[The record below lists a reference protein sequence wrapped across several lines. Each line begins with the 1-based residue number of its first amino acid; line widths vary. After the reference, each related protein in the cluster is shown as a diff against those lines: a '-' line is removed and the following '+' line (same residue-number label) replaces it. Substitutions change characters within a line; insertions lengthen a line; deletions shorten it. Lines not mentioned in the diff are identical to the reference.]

1 MRSKI
6 VLMTGGTETLDF
18 FSRQMQNTFVQ
29 AGYKILLF
37 DQRYEEESAQKL
49 ASFAGISDTVLIT
62 FNFEG
67 LQMSPCLYDPLNR
80 LFWDSH
86 DVICINIAVDHPF
99 YYPEVIEIHPNRF
112 HQVSI
117 DRLHRA
123 YLKKYYPQIHSDLFL
138 PLAGTSLYPDGSY
151 PSFEN
156 RTYDVVFTGNFTPK
170 EEFDQYIDRLGE
182 EYAVFYRSM
191 LTELIQ
197 NPQLADDAVME
208 AHLHREF
215 PDASNEEIRKTIAN
229 MIFIDAYIRF
239 YFREKII
246 KTLVDHKIN
255 VHCVGKG
262 WNRLQCKHPEY
273 LTFEEG
279 QLSKGCLERIANAK
293 ISLNI
298 MPWFK
303 DGAHDRVFNSMANG
317 AVCVTDTNRYLCCEL
332 TDRENVIFYDLSNI
346 EALPDLVNSI
356 LQNPKKAKKIARN
369 AYTLTMRKH
378 TWANRANDLLR
389 FIHTLS

>member
-1 MRSKI
+1 MKRKTTNLVI
-6 VLMTGGTETLDF
+6 VLLSFLIAALIALAVFMTWFTKEQTAFLEKSLRDVKNEH
-18 FSRQMQNTFVQ
+18 SVQ
-29 AGYKILLF
+29 
-37 DQRYEEESAQKL
+37 DS
-49 ASFAGISDTVLIT
+49 SDTADTSDHIVSSSCHHFLFVGDSRTVGMEEAMQDSDDADTCSYIGKVGEGYYWLVNEGIDQLRT
-62 FNFEG
+62 SLSKEPDATVVFNLGVNDLSE
-67 LQMSPCLYDPLNR
+67 
-80 LFWDSH
+80 
-86 DVICINIAVDHPF
+86 
-99 YYPEVIEIHPNRF
+99 
-112 HQVSI
+112 I
-117 DRLHRA
+117 DR
-123 YLKKYYPQIHSDLFL
+123 YLAFYPQIF
-138 PLAGTSLYPDGSY
+138 AEYPDA
-151 PSFEN
+151 SF
-156 RTYDVVFTGNFTPK
+156 
-170 EEFDQYIDRLGE
+170 YIMS
-182 EYAVFYRSM
+182 V
-191 LTELIQ
+191 
-197 NPQLADDAVME
+197 NPVGDACSG
-208 AHLHREF
+208 
-215 PDASNEEIRKTIAN
+215 ASNEEIRKTIAN